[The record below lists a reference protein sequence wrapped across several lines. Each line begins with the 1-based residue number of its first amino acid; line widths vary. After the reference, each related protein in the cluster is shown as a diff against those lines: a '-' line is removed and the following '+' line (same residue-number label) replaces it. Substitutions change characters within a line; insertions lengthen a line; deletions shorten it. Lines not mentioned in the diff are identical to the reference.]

1 MTRPP
6 GFVYI
11 LANRKNG
18 ALYTG
23 VTSNLPHRV
32 HQHRVGATPGF
43 ATRYGIRRLMWVE
56 PHADIANAIHRE
68 TQIKRWNR
76 SWKIDLI
83 EKDNPDW
90 DDLAVKLLGFAPLGA
105 DVGAAVARGS
115 GDGFPLS
122 RE

>member
-1 MTRPP
+1 MRTT
-6 GFVYI
+6 GCVYI

-23 VTSNLPHRV
+23 VTSDLRARIS
-32 HQHRVGATPGF
+32 QHRAGTTPGF
-43 ATRYGIRRLMWVE
+43 ATRYGIKRLVWYGLSWNIE
-56 PHADIANAIHRE
+56 AAIRRE

-76 SWKIDLI
+76 SWKIELI
-83 EKDNPDW
+83 ETANPDW
-90 DDLAVKLLGFAPLGA
+90 DDLAVKELGFEPI
-105 DVGAAVARGS
+105 ARSVSLPPAS

>member
-1 MTRPP
+1 MERTS
-6 GFVYI
+6 GTVYM
-11 LANRKNG
+11 LANRKQG

-23 VTSNLPHRV
+23 VTSNLPGRMQ
-32 HQHRVGATPGF
+32 QHRTGTTLGF
-43 ATRYGIRRLMWVE
+43 ATRYGIKRLMWFE
-56 PHADIANAIHRE
+56 QHWDIAGAIQRE

-76 SWKIDLI
+76 AWKIALI

-90 DDLAVKLLGFAPLGA
+90 DDLAVKLLGFQPLPA
-105 DVGAAVARGS
+105 MAVVVAAAGK

>member
-1 MTRPP
+1 MTTA
-6 GFVYI
+6 GGCVYI

-23 VTSNLPHRV
+23 VTSNLSRRV
-32 HQHRVGATPGF
+32 HEHRVGATPGF
-43 ATRYGIRRLMWVE
+43 ATRYGIKRLIWFE
-56 PHADIANAIHRE
+56 QHGDIATAIHRE

-76 SWKIDLI
+76 SWKIALI
-83 EKDNPDW
+83 EKENPDW
-90 DDLAVKLLGFAPLGA
+90 DDLAVKLLGFAPLR
-105 DVGAAVARGS
+105 AAVSTASVEVS